1 MYMYMYIY
9 VYIVWCNVVFTCVIH
24 YVLTDARAQTAAL
37 QKLQLNGLNTG
48 GKHKKANKSRSKSP
62 NRSTNSSTLTSPV
75 SPAAEHSQFI
85 TAWSSSKHSPPP
97 SNEELNISSQTRLPS
112 PGLYGLVLNDDPE
125 YLAGLQL
132 SSDNDTHSA
141 GMPTKDTEPEYEA
154 AIPVTVTSGSSLEST
169 SNNTDGRTRPRLD
182 SLNRGGASP
191 GSSLPDVSIDSDEFL
206 HQKVNLGYI
215 NARELKDDMT
225 PNASLHKRGTR
236 NPVPAPRDSHV

>member
-1 MYMYMYIY
+1 MYMYICMY
-9 VYIVWCNVVFTCVIH
+9 TVWCNVVFTCVIH

-48 GKHKKANKSRSKSP
+48 GTHKKANKSRSKSP
-62 NRSTNSSTLTSPV
+62 NRSTNSSPV

-85 TAWSSSKHSPPP
+85 TAWSSSKHPPPP

-112 PGLYGLVLNDDPE
+112 PGLYGLVLNDDPPILPAE

-132 SSDNDTHSA
+132 SSHNDTHSA
-141 GMPTKDTEPEYEA
+141 GTPAQNSEPEYEA
-154 AIPVTVTSGSSLEST
+154 AIPVTITSGSSLEST
-169 SNNTDGRTRPRLD
+169 SNNTDGRSRPRLD

-215 NARELKDDMT
+215 NARELKDDTT